1 MRALLTNGVITM
13 RSLLKE
19 TRMRQGAERVMVFI
33 GSEGRYH
40 RSLVTAIIESDSII
54 NFDPMSGFQ
63 LANGKVFYQQEAQ
76 ETSAAIESH
85 GQFMESQYDSL
96 ARMNTVEEKEIKTV
110 AVNKKREAGRWSGVL
125 IVAVLCVGLL
135 IRLTVKYPVLRPI
148 IGACKKRN
156 L

>member
-1 MRALLTNGVITM
+1 MNLIKTIAPFVILTMFGCGVMKKVKENSHMNNRFETKGKVEINEGMILESTNLL
-13 RSLLKE
+13 E
-19 TRMRQGAERVMVFI
+19 QRMEKG
-33 GSEGRYH
+33 
-40 RSLVTAIIESDSII
+40 SLVTAIIESDSII

-63 LANGKVFYQQEAQ
+63 LANGKVFYQQVAQ

-85 GQFMESQYDSL
+85 GL
-96 ARMNTVEEKEIKTV
+96 
-110 AVNKKREAGRWSGVL
+110 L